1 MWGFGKHSRMRC
13 KAVVAPQCEHC
24 TQRPTQ
30 QRAGYGGQNAH
41 GFFGGD
47 LVLGSTNAES
57 ACILNIMKMKQTRLA
72 RQQEHDGKP

>member
-1 MWGFGKHSRMRC
+1 MWGFGKHGRMRC

-24 TQRPTQ
+24 E
-30 QRAGYGGQNAH
+30 QRAGYGSQNAH
-41 GFFGGD
+41 VFFGAD
-47 LVLGSTNAES
+47 VVLGSTNAES